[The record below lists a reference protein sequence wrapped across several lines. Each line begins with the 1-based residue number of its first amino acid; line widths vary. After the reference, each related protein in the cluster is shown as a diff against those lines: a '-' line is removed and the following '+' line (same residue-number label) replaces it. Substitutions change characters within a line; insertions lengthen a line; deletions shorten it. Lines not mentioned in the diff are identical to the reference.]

1 MECPDV
7 VPLAQ
12 EMFNPLDSGLR
23 RNDGLMGMM
32 PVDWLAPF
40 AAFLVSGLLLFWLL
54 RGGRLPMDHPNERSL
69 HAAPTPRIGGVGI
82 MAGVGVASLWL
93 ATGSLLPVM
102 LGAFALAGVSLLD
115 DLRGLPVRVRF
126 LAHFVAAAG
135 CLLALGLTGW
145 ALLAGTLAV
154 VWMTNLYN
162 FMDGS
167 DGLAG
172 GMAAIGFG
180 ALALAAWLGGAPGLA
195 AFCAAIAAAALGF
208 LRFNFPPARV
218 FMGDAGSIPLGFLAA
233 ALGILGAL
241 QDVWPWLF
249 PLLVF
254 SPFIVDAS
262 VTLVRRA
269 LRGEKVWRA
278 HRSHYYQ
285 RVVLLGASHRQ
296 LALAAYALMLV
307 MAALAFAQLV
317 LPQHVAWLLILSTAT
332 YLLIF
337 LAIDFR
343 WHQSRNDH

>member
-1 MECPDV
+1 MEAAV
-7 VPLAQ
+7 
-12 EMFNPLDSGLR
+12 FNGGRVGSNSGSP
-23 RNDGLMGMM
+23 GMN
-32 PVDWLAPF
+32 WLAPF
-40 AAFLVSGLLLFWLL
+40 SAFVISWLGLTWLL
-54 RGGRLPMDHPNERSL
+54 GRGRLPMDHPNERSL
-69 HAAPTPRIGGVGI
+69 HATPTPRIGGLGI
-82 MAGVGVASLWL
+82 MTGVGVASVWL
-93 ATGSLLPVM
+93 AETHLLPVV
-102 LGAFALAGVSLLD
+102 LGAFALAAVSVLD
-115 DLRGLPVRVRF
+115 DVRGLPVRVRF

-145 ALLAGTLAV
+145 SLLAATLAV
-154 VWMTNLYN
+154 VWVTNLYN

-180 ALALAAWLGGAPGLA
+180 ALALAAWLGDAPGLA
-195 AFCAAIAAAALGF
+195 TFCAAIAAAAVAF

-233 ALGILGAL
+233 TLGILGAL
-241 QDVWPWLF
+241 QGVWPWLF

-262 VTLVRRA
+262 VTLARRG
-269 LRGEKVWRA
+269 LRGEKIWQA

-296 LALAAYALMLV
+296 LAVAAYALMLA
-307 MAALAFAQLV
+307 MAVLAFSLLF
-317 LPQHVAWLLILSTAT
+317 LPRHAAAVLILSAVS

-337 LAIDFR
+337 LAIDRR
-343 WHQSRNDH
+343 WQRNHNDL